1 VIRVVVVDDQVLVRD
16 AFARLLRTVPDFDVV
31 GVAGDGAE
39 AVEVVERTRPD
50 VVVMDIRMP
59 VMDGLEAT
67 RRILAGPSASTRVLI
82 LTTFGADEYVFEAI
96 RAGASG
102 FLLKDA
108 QPATLVSAV
117 RTVAAGDALLAPHA
131 TRRLIEAYLS
141 VGAAP
146 PASPVVN
153 TLTEREV
160 EVLRAV
166 ATGASNNE
174 IAAHLNISYA
184 TVKSHVAHL
193 LDKLGARDRI
203 QLVVLAYE
211 NGVVRPG
218 GAPRAPR

>member
-1 VIRVVVVDDQVLVRD
+1 VTRVVVVDDQVLVRD
-16 AFARLLRTVPDFDVV
+16 AFALLLRTVPDFEVV
-31 GVAGDGAE
+31 GLASDGAE

-67 RRILAGPSASTRVLI
+67 RRILAGSAATTRVLI
-82 LTTFGADEYVFEAI
+82 LTTFGADEYVFAAI

-108 QPATLVSAV
+108 QPATLVDAV

-141 VGAAP
+141 VGSAP
-146 PASPVVN
+146 PASSVVN
-153 TLTEREV
+153 ALTEREV

-174 IAAHLNISYA
+174 IATDLHISYA

-218 GAPRAPR
+218 GAARAP

>member
-1 VIRVVVVDDQVLVRD
+1 MTRVVVVDDQVLVRD
-16 AFARLLRTVPDFDVV
+16 AFALLLRTVPDFEVV

-67 RRILAGPSASTRVLI
+67 HRILAGPAATTRVLI

-108 QPATLVSAV
+108 QPATLVEAV
-117 RTVAAGDALLAPHA
+117 RTVARGDALLAPHA
-131 TRRLIEAYLS
+131 TRRLIEAYLAAG
-141 VGAAP
+141 VAP
-146 PASPVVN
+146 PASSALKA
-153 TLTEREV
+153 LTEREV

-166 ATGASNNE
+166 ASGASNNE
-174 IAAHLNISYA
+174 IAADLHISYA

-218 GAPRAPR
+218 GCPQGLQ

>member
-1 VIRVVVVDDQVLVRD
+1 MTRVVVVDDQVLVRD
-16 AFARLLRTVPDFDVV
+16 AFALLLRTVPDFEVV
-31 GVAGDGAE
+31 GVASDGAE
-39 AVEVVERTRPD
+39 AVEVVEHTRPD

-67 RRILAGPSASTRVLI
+67 RRILAGSAATTRVLI
-82 LTTFGADEYVFEAI
+82 LTTFGADEYVFAAI

-108 QPATLVSAV
+108 QPATLVDAV

-141 VGAAP
+141 VGSAP
-146 PASPVVN
+146 PSSSVVN
-153 TLTEREV
+153 ALTEREV

-174 IAAHLNISYA
+174 IATDLHISYA

-203 QLVVLAYE
+203 QLVVRAYE
-211 NGVVRPG
+211 NGVVRPD
-218 GAPRAPR
+218 GAARAP